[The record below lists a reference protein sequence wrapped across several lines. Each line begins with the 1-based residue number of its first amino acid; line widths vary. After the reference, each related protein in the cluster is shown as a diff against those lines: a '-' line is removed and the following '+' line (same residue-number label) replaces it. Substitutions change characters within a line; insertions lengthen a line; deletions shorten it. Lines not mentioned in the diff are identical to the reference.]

1 MGTDKLI
8 SKIYMGD
15 ENNKAKL
22 IYKDA
27 KCSKGKNVLIV
38 SGQSTRSLGSIY
50 NQRYSVDGGD
60 TFQSFS
66 ANDYCFKQPSSLP
79 STLSSQ
85 YYRCYLWWH
94 EGYFYLLDY
103 GYDTSSYFRINQLAK
118 IKDDFSEPQTVLMT
132 YTSQNAFGKFSIY
145 CKSFIDRGLLPYGQ
159 LIFIGRDSLDS
170 TYQKILNI
178 YDYEF
183 YSWTTDYS
191 TLTISPSNGTT
202 LQTQD
207 YTVKDLI
214 RYDNDDRDRTE
225 NLLCC
230 VNYYNS
236 NTEATYVS
244 TCFALNMYMNGPI
257 TTFDRQVG
265 GNPGIYNDNFNRIN
279 YNFCNYRSSQR
290 CIDHNYIPFVS
301 LSCSNIY
308 EGRYTRPKGYSYYN
322 YTNIYIM
329 KIQNT
334 ASAQRLVHSIILPLD
349 KLAQPY
355 FYYDCFTNEHN
366 FYYSGDVNL
375 FKLGQKTFI
384 LLGQTNL
391 FNEQTSYI
399 LYEIQNDVL
408 VPSDVNLQPYHLYY
422 EYCITNGNLIS
433 VGLDQPNHVESY
445 YHYFYKLS
453 KDDNK
458 VIKLETN
465 YGYNEQYSIAC
476 NAPFSYYRY
485 GVDDQED

>member
-27 KCSKGKNVLIV
+27 KCSKGKNVLII
-38 SGQSTRSLGSIY
+38 SGHSARSLGSVY

-60 TFQSFS
+60 TLQSFS

-79 STLSSQ
+79 STISSR
-85 YYRCYLWWH
+85 YYRCYLWWY

-103 GYDTSSYFRINQLAK
+103 GWDTNGYFRINQLAK
-118 IKDDFSEPQTVLMT
+118 LKDDFSEPQTVLMT
-132 YTSQNAFGKFSIY
+132 YTSQNAFGKFSID
-145 CKSFIDRGLLPYGQ
+145 CKSFVARGAMPHGQ
-159 LIFIGRDSLDS
+159 LILIGKDSLDS

-178 YDYEF
+178 YDMEF
-183 YSWTTDYS
+183 YNWMTDYS
-191 TLTISPSNGTT
+191 TLTLSPSSGTT

-207 YTVKDLI
+207 YRVIDLI
-214 RYDNDDRDRTE
+214 RYINNDNSRYE

-230 VNYYNS
+230 VNYDNS
-236 NTEATYVS
+236 NTAATYTS
-244 TCFALNMYMNGPI
+244 TCFALNMYYHGPI

-265 GNPGIYNDNFNRIN
+265 GNPGIYNDNVNEIYNNFGN
-279 YNFCNYRSSQR
+279 YLSSQR
-290 CIDHNYIPFVS
+290 CIDYDYIPFVS

-308 EGRYTRPKGYSYYN
+308 EGRYRKPKDYSYYN
-322 YTNIYIM
+322 YSNIYIM
-329 KIQNT
+329 KIQET
-334 ASAQRLVHSIILPLD
+334 KSTQRLVHSIILPLD

-355 FYYDCFTNEHN
+355 FGYIPTSKHYID
-366 FYYSGDVNL
+366 YSGAVQL

-391 FNEQTSYI
+391 FNEQTSYT

-408 VPSDVNLQPYHLYY
+408 VPSDIDLQPYHLAYD
-422 EYCITNGNLIS
+422 YCITNGNLIS
-433 VGLDQPNHVESY
+433 VGLDRPDFSESY

-458 VIKLETN
+458 VIRLETN
-465 YGYNEQYSIAC
+465 YGYNEVYSIAC